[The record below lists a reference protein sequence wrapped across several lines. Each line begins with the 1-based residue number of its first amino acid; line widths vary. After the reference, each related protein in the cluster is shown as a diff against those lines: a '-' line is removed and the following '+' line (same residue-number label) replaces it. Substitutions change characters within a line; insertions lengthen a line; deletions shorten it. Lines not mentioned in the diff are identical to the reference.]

1 MAASTAAVT
10 PKKTG
15 RINSADRVLNMIQD
29 NVTAVLDPLASV
41 PIVNGQVVTASLVA
55 GDNKV
60 PHGLGRRWIGWM
72 VIDYDDATGAATL
85 KRDGDPSPTKVIQL
99 YTTVPFTVKL
109 WVF

>member
-1 MAASTAAVT
+1 MAAVT

-29 NVTAVLDPLASV
+29 NVTAVLDPLAAV
-41 PIVNGQVVTASLVA
+41 PIVNGNLVTATLKA
-55 GDNKV
+55 GDNAV
-60 PHGLGRRWIGWM
+60 PHLLGRAWRGWL